1 MPTSNMETSIATNW
15 QAVRAEFPALS
26 NWTYLN
32 SATFGQLPRRA
43 VEATA
48 RHFEHRDELAC
59 GDFLSWYDDADRIR
73 GKIASLIHASADDIA
88 FSANASSALG
98 LVAGGLDWR
107 RGDNVVTLS
116 DEFPNC
122 LYLPALVESRGIEFR
137 EVPWE
142 RFYESIDER
151 TRMVALS
158 EVNYS
163 NGFRP
168 PLEEISRFLRER
180 GVILFV
186 DGTQSVGA
194 LEFDV
199 RKLQPDVLAVHGY
212 KWLISPTGAGFVYV
226 APHLR
231 PHLPPREVGWRSH
244 HAWRQV
250 DNLHHGSP
258 VFADSAEKYE
268 SGGLPFPLLYAME
281 ASVDLLL
288 EIGPAVIAERVLELA
303 GMTRERLRRMG

>member
-1 MPTSNMETSIATNW
+1 MAASVATNW

-32 SATFGQLPRRA
+32 SATFGQLPRRS
-43 VEATA
+43 VEAVN

-73 GKIASLIHASADDIA
+73 GKIASLIHGSADDIA
-88 FSANASSALG
+88 FSANASAALG
-98 LVAGGLDWR
+98 LVAGGLDWQ
-107 RGDNVVTLS
+107 RGDNVVTLA

-122 LYLPALVESRGIEFR
+122 LYLPALVESRGVEFR

-168 PLEEISRFLRER
+168 PLEEVSRFLRER

-244 HAWRQV
+244 HAWREV
-250 DNLHHGSP
+250 DNLHHGAP

-268 SGGLPFPLLYAME
+268 SGGCRFHCSMRWKRRWIYCWR
-281 ASVDLLL
+281 S
-288 EIGPAVIAERVLELA
+288 G
-303 GMTRERLRRMG
+303 LR